1 MYRKTALTEVERMD
15 AKIKRDARML
25 DIMFWVLVSF
35 GAIVLL
41 FSIAM
46 FKDALSYKPL

>member
-1 MYRKTALTEVERMD
+1 MKRKLALSPIELAD
-15 AKIKRDARML
+15 AKIKRDAKML

-46 FKDALSYKPL
+46 FKEALSY